1 MQWVTFATI
10 ALIAYALVDVITT
23 DSHLIRYLPKLVWLI
38 VVIFAPILG
47 PITWLLLGR
56 PRGGSLL
63 PGTVSRDQGAPGSR
77 GRQSNGMRQPLAPD
91 DDPDFLRRLGDPR
104 DDR

>member
-1 MQWVTFATI
+1 MHWVTFATI

-38 VVIFAPILG
+38 VVIFVPILG
-47 PITWLLLGR
+47 PVTWLLLGR

-63 PGTVSRDQGAPGSR
+63 PGTIGGGQAAPGR
-77 GRQSNGMRQPLAPD
+77 NRQPLAPD

>member
-1 MQWVTFATI
+1 MPEFI
-10 ALIAYALVDVITT
+10 AIVEFVLLAYALVDIIATEARI
-23 DSHLIRYLPKLVWLI
+23 IRNLPKLVWLP
-38 VVIFAPILG
+38 VVILVPVVG
-47 PITWLLLGR
+47 PLSWLALGR

-63 PGTVSRDQGAPGSR
+63 PGTTSQEYALPRRDRRDS
-77 GRQSNGMRQPLAPD
+77 RQPLAPD